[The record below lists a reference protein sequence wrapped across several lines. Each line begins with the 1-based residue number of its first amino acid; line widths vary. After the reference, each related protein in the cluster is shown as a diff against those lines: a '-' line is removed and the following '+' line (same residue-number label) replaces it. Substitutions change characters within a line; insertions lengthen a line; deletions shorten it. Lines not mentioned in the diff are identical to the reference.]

1 MSFQEVE
8 EERRVSGRG
17 LNHTGALQPCCCV
30 YRACAN
36 LQLLPYSS
44 KVEQTVNNCRV
55 EGSIPSWVTGKPK
68 GQGSTPS
75 AGRQSASP
83 PRGES
88 SAPEAPQQRTCGACH
103 ALSAVAQRA
112 PGSTMKCVEAFGRGV
127 PNSDNTSIHWRRS
140 REASVTVW
148 QAWGGFGLF
157 KTTRK

>member
-1 MSFQEVE
+1 MRRCAEKLTHPPGCVTCKEVE
-8 EERRVSGRG
+8 EERRVSGCG

-55 EGSIPSWVTGKPK
+55 EGSIPSWVNGKPK
-68 GQGSTPS
+68 GRGSTPP
-75 AGRQSASP
+75 AGASLHHH
-83 PRGES
+83 RGRKP
-88 SAPEAPQQRTCGACH
+88 APEAPQQWTCGACH
-103 ALSAVAQRA
+103 ALSAVAKRA

-140 REASVTVW
+140 REA
-148 QAWGGFGLF
+148 
-157 KTTRK
+157 R